1 MLAFLENYDSHW
13 KAFVNGKPIS
23 EDNHVVVN
31 AFANGWMISNTGN
44 LAITIEYETQNL
56 ITAAAL
62 ASVVLTVLFATV
74 VARKEIRKSIRYF
87 LRKGKKNLPDTS
99 EFNN

>member
-23 EDNHVVVN
+23 EDNHAIVN
-31 AFANGWMISNTGN
+31 AFANGWIISNTGN
-44 LAITIEYETQNL
+44 LTITIEYETQNL

-62 ASVVLTVLFATV
+62 TSIVLTILFAMIV
-74 VARKEIRKSIRYF
+74 VRKKIKETARYF
-87 LRKGKKNLPDTS
+87 LRKNVIR
-99 EFNN
+99 